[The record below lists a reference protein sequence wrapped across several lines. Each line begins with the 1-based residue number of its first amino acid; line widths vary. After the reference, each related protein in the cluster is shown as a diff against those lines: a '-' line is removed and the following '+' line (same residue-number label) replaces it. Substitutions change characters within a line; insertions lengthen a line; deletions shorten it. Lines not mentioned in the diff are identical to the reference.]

1 MMRAKSAFRT
11 VSRRNSLPSRI
22 SLLQSCSTA
31 SYRGVRNHAGF
42 NDQKGEQVMPGLMSA
57 DDIFSKAEAAAVAA
71 TGPDEK
77 ALQIDYP
84 ALREK
89 IRAALGDRKVA
100 LCHLNKFLPE
110 GYEDQGRF
118 NLVLLTAGHV
128 LFDMVI
134 GDSYFRYDVVSVGQL
149 DKVQVIDAMLDNKEK
164 RREEPFLSL
173 RLMHGE
179 EAHLLLALD
188 DDERKSLLA
197 FAGAVTASRN
207 PEQ

>member
-1 MMRAKSAFRT
+1 
-11 VSRRNSLPSRI
+11 
-22 SLLQSCSTA
+22 
-31 SYRGVRNHAGF
+31 
-42 NDQKGEQVMPGLMSA
+42 MPGLMSA
-57 DDIFSKAEAAAVAA
+57 DEVFSKAEAAAVAA

-77 ALQIDYP
+77 ALQIDYS
-84 ALREK
+84 ALK
-89 IRAALGDRKVA
+89 ANIRAALGDRKIA
-100 LCHLNKFLPE
+100 LCHINKFLPE

-118 NLVLLTAGHV
+118 NLVLLTAGNV

-149 DKVQVIDAMLDNKEK
+149 DKVQLVDAMWDNREK

-188 DDERKSLLA
+188 DEERASLLK
-197 FAGAVTASRN
+197 FASAVTAARN
-207 PEQ
+207 PER

>member
-1 MMRAKSAFRT
+1 MS
-11 VSRRNSLPSRI
+11 
-22 SLLQSCSTA
+22 
-31 SYRGVRNHAGF
+31 
-42 NDQKGEQVMPGLMSA
+42 GLMSA
-57 DDIFSKAEAAAVAA
+57 DDVFSNVEAAAVAA

-84 ALREK
+84 ALK
-89 IRAALGDRKVA
+89 VNIRAALGDRKVA
-100 LCHLNKFLPE
+100 LCHINKFLPE

-128 LFDMVI
+128 VFDMVI

-149 DKVQVIDAMLDNKEK
+149 DKVQLIDAMWDNREK

-188 DDERKSLLA
+188 DEERKSLLA
-197 FAGAVTASRN
+197 FASAVSAARN
-207 PEQ
+207 PER

>member
-1 MMRAKSAFRT
+1 MA
-11 VSRRNSLPSRI
+11 
-22 SLLQSCSTA
+22 
-31 SYRGVRNHAGF
+31 
-42 NDQKGEQVMPGLMSA
+42 GLMSA
-57 DDIFSKAEAAAVAA
+57 NEIFDQIQRAAVAA

-89 IRAALGDRKVA
+89 ICAALGDRKIA
-100 LCHLNKFLPE
+100 LCHVNRFLPE

-118 NLVLLTAGHV
+118 NLVLLTAGNV
-128 LFDMVI
+128 VFDIVI

-149 DKVQVIDAMLDNKEK
+149 DKVQLIDAMWDNKEK

-173 RLMHGE
+173 RLMHGD

-188 DDERKSLLA
+188 DEERASLLK
-197 FAGAVTASRN
+197 FASAVIAARN
-207 PEQ
+207 PER